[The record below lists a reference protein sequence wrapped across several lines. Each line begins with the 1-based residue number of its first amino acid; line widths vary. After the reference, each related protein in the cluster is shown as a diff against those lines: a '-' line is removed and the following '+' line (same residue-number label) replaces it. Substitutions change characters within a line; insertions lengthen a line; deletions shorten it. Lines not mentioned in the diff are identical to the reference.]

1 MLALGGFIVSPIHGL
16 DLVACWPNKFI
27 FKQDTVFVLGTHPN
41 KALEKTNLDV
51 IALYPEAHHSVS
63 LSAAFSMALKV
74 NYKA

>member
-1 MLALGGFIVSPIHGL
+1 
-16 DLVACWPNKFI
+16 
-27 FKQDTVFVLGTHPN
+27 VFVLGTHPN

-63 LSAAFSMALKV
+63 LSAAFSMALTV